1 MRVMNYA
8 WGPALIRG
16 QIDLRAECRVTNAI
30 QPALT
35 VPRSMR
41 KAREI
46 TLEM

>member
-1 MRVMNYA
+1 MRA
-8 WGPALIRG
+8 ATALIRG
-16 QIDLRAECRVTNAI
+16 QTYLGAECRVTNVI